1 MKRASVKAEILNT
14 TSEEKANHVVRLKVD
29 DRWYETLRLFYKEN
43 AADTT
48 SWRVEFEPW
57 GKSASDGAIRL
68 FYELRDRICEA
79 SGDTSKEYK
88 DHVKK
93 TLKTTYGV
101 VSSNG
106 KLKSLTGYSVSELS
120 QLIDGA
126 FLMGY
131 ESEADLRDLEPE
143 KGEWR

>member
-1 MKRASVKAEILNT
+1 MRRASVKVEILNT
-14 TSEEKANHVVRLKVD
+14 TTNEKANHVVRLKVD
-29 DRWYETLRLFYKEN
+29 DHWYETLRQFYKEN
-43 AADTT
+43 AADTI
-48 SWRVEFEPW
+48 SWRVTFEPW

-68 FYELRDRICEA
+68 FYEIRDRICEA
-79 SGDTSKEYK
+79 MGDTSKEHR
-88 DHVKK
+88 DHIKR
-93 TLKTTYGV
+93 TLKNTYGV
-101 VSSNG
+101 VLQNG

-131 ESEADLRDLEPE
+131 EAEADLRDLEPE